1 MGILIPHH
9 EPSTILETSNPKWFF
24 FSKSPMIIV
33 KDIGCQTKGYR
44 QCVEYHK
51 LVMFAFIKENYL
63 DHAIDKQIPQ

>member
-1 MGILIPHH
+1 
-9 EPSTILETSNPKWFF
+9 
-24 FSKSPMIIV
+24 MIIV